1 MTPRWPPGWDR
12 LDGLLS
18 PSLSLSPGPAL
29 LIHVSVLVGL
39 HLGEPQHG
47 VLAFPAVVMGLL
59 PRVTA
64 AVDGAVLGRGELLE
78 ACSQDAVQLLMLPSV
93 GHHFVGVSAVI
104 VALQTV
110 EMTGTLLIGTCNTM
124 VNVISLQMWH
134 HLFYALMI
142 TLLTTSYSASM
153 FLFNYKSS

>member
-1 MTPRWPPGWDR
+1 MT
-12 LDGLLS
+12 LS
-18 PSLSLSPGPAL
+18 
-29 LIHVSVLVGL
+29 
-39 HLGEPQHG
+39 
-47 VLAFPAVVMGLL
+47 AVVMSLL
-59 PRVTA
+59 PVVTA
-64 AVDGAVLGRGELLE
+64 AGGGAVLGGGELLE
-78 ACSQDAVQLLMLPSV
+78 ARSQDAVQLLMLPSV